1 MAERHP
7 LDYHDP
13 RNRVPVTDGE
23 LWGNRT
29 VVVLVVTWVVFV
41 AGVVA
46 AWVAANP
53 D

>member
-1 MAERHP
+1 MAERHR

-29 VVVLVVTWVVFV
+29 IVLLVVTWVVFV
-41 AGVVA
+41 AGVISVWLA
-46 AWVAANP
+46 ASS